1 MKKII
6 NLFLLV
12 AMSFS
17 IAHGVVLDTHD
28 EESHCSVQEYVA
40 EFSAPVHEHEEEHE
54 YANDAC
60 DSHYMFHIS
69 FLLPESFSLY
79 EVKYNAFV
87 LPLLSSQN
95 HFSYQEN
102 TFRPPIV

>member
-1 MKKII
+1 MQKII

-17 IAHGVVLDTHD
+17 IVHGVVLDRHAD
-28 EESHCSVQEYVA
+28 EHCSIQEYVA
-40 EFSAPVHEHEEEHE
+40 EFSMPDVHHDEHENE
-54 YANDAC
+54 NDAC

-69 FLLPESFSLY
+69 FLLPDIFSLY
-79 EVKYNAFV
+79 ELRQEAFV
-87 LPLLSSQN
+87 LPLLSSKN
-95 HFSYQEN
+95 HFLYKEN